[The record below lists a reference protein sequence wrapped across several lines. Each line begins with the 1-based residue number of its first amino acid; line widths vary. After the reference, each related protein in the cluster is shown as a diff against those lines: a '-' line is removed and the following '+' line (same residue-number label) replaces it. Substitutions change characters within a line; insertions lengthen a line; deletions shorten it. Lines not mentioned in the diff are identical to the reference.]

1 MKMETRQVRET
12 LVQAATSLA
21 ANKLRSA
28 LTTLGVAVGVFS
40 IIAVMT
46 ALDAVER
53 SVATGLSSLGA
64 NTFQIQKN
72 PATVFGAGHRR
83 DQYANRQDI
92 TWQQALMFRK
102 FMGQK
107 SSSVGFIITRQAN
120 QARFSNRTTNP
131 DVILTGGDENFAK
144 SNGFDLASGRNLN
157 GNDVTHAGDIAV
169 LGKEV
174 AESLFGQGESPL
186 NRQIKVNGK
195 AYTVV
200 GVFNKKGAAFGQSQ
214 DNFVLIPI
222 TRFLGHVN
230 EKSSLSI
237 TVEARSQKEY
247 PETLDQAIGAMRIAR
262 GLTVREANDFE
273 IRTNESLL
281 ESFRGIQNTISI
293 GAFIISFMALLTA
306 GVGIMNIMLVSVTE
320 RTREIGIRMS
330 IGAPRRTIL
339 RQFLLE
345 ALLLSIGGGMLGI
358 ASGAGAGNLVAIN
371 FNLPVIFPW
380 GWMIAAMVV
389 CSAIGIAFGIFP
401 AWKAASLDPVEALR
415 ASK

>member
-1 MKMETRQVRET
+1 MRTTEIRET
-12 LVQAATSLA
+12 LVQAAISLA

-64 NTFQIQKN
+64 NTFQIQKY
-72 PATVFGAGHRR
+72 PATVFGGGHGR
-83 DQYANRQDI
+83 DESVNRQDI
-92 TWQQALMFRK
+92 TWQEALLFRK

-107 SSSVGFIITRQAN
+107 AASVGLVITRQAT

-131 DVILTGGDENFAK
+131 DVILTGGDENFAP

-157 GNDVTHAGDIAV
+157 GNDIIHAGDTAV
-169 LGKEV
+169 LGSEV
-174 AESLFGQGESPL
+174 AESLFGQGENPL
-186 NRQIKVNGK
+186 NRQIKVEGK

-200 GVFNKKGAAFGQSQ
+200 GVFSKKGAAFGQSQ

-230 EKSSLSI
+230 EKSSLAI

-247 PETLDQAIGAMRIAR
+247 PATVDQAVGAMRLAR
-262 GLTVREANDFE
+262 GLKVREPNDFE
-273 IRTNESLL
+273 IRTNESLV
-281 ESFRGIQNTISI
+281 ESFREIQNTIGV

-330 IGAPRRTIL
+330 VGAPRRTIL

-345 ALLLSIGGGMLGI
+345 ALLLSIGGGILGI
-358 ASGAGAGNLVAIN
+358 ATGAGAGNLVAIR

-380 GWMIAAMVV
+380 GWMMAAILV
-389 CSAIGIAFGIFP
+389 CSTIGIAFGLFP
-401 AWKAASLDPVEALR
+401 AWKASNLDPVEALR

>member
-1 MKMETRQVRET
+1 MNMRTITIRET
-12 LVQAATSLA
+12 LLQAATSLA

-53 SVATGLSSLGA
+53 SVTTGLSSLGA
-64 NTFQIQKN
+64 NTFQIQKY
-72 PATVFGAGHRR
+72 PATVFGGGHRR
-83 DQYANRQDI
+83 DQYVNRQDI
-92 TWQQALMFRK
+92 TWQQALLFRK
-102 FMGQK
+102 FMGSK
-107 SSSVGFIITRQAN
+107 ASGIGFVITRQAS

-144 SNGFDLASGRNLN
+144 SNGFDLVSGRSLSSSDIN
-157 GNDVTHAGDIAV
+157 HAVDAAV
-169 LGKEV
+169 LGSEV
-174 AESLFGQGESPL
+174 ATTLFGQGKNPL
-186 NRQIKVNGK
+186 NRQIKVDGK
-195 AYTVV
+195 AYTVI
-200 GVFNKKGAAFGQSQ
+200 GVFSKKGAAFGQSQ

-222 TRFLGHVN
+222 TRYLGHVN

-237 TVEARSQKEY
+237 TVEARSREAYQG
-247 PETLDQAIGAMRIAR
+247 TIDQAIGAMRLAR
-262 GLTVREANDFE
+262 GLTVREPNDFE
-273 IRTNESLL
+273 IRTNESLV
-281 ESFRGIQNTISI
+281 ESFRQFQVTISI

-345 ALLLSIGGGMLGI
+345 ALLLSIGGGMVGI
-358 ASGAGAGNLVAIN
+358 ATGAAAGNLVALN
-371 FNLPVIFPW
+371 FNLPIMFPW
-380 GWMIAAMVV
+380 VWIVASMLV
-389 CSAIGIAFGIFP
+389 CSTIGISFGIFP
-401 AWKAASLDPVEALR
+401 ALKAASLNPVEALR
-415 ASK
+415 ATK

>member
-1 MKMETRQVRET
+1 MMMETRQIRET

-72 PATVFGAGHRR
+72 PATVFGGNH
-83 DQYANRQDI
+83 DQFTNRQDI
-92 TWQQALMFRK
+92 TFQQALLFRK
-102 FMGQK
+102 FMGSK
-107 SSSVGFIITRQAN
+107 ASSVGFMITRPAN
-120 QARFSNRTTNP
+120 QARFSNRATNP

-144 SNGFDLASGRNLN
+144 SNGFDLAAGRNLN
-157 GNDVTHAGDIAV
+157 SNDVIHAGDIAV

-174 AESLFGQGESPL
+174 AESLFGQGENPL

-200 GVFNKKGAAFGQSQ
+200 GVFNRKGAAFGQSQ

-247 PETLDQAIGAMRIAR
+247 PETVDQAIGAMRIAR
-262 GLTVREANDFE
+262 GLTVRESNDFE

-281 ESFRGIQNTISI
+281 ESFRDIQNTIGI

-345 ALLLSIGGGMLGI
+345 ALLLSIGGGILGI
-358 ASGAGAGNLVAIN
+358 ATGAGAGNLVAIN

-380 GWMIAAMVV
+380 GWMVAAMLV
-389 CSAIGIAFGIFP
+389 CSAIGISFGLFP
-401 AWKAASLDPVEALR
+401 AWKASSLNPVEALR
-415 ASK
+415 ATK

>member
-1 MKMETRQVRET
+1 MATMMIRET
-12 LVQAATSLA
+12 LFQAAISLA

-64 NTFQIQKN
+64 NTFQIQKY
-72 PATVFGAGHRR
+72 PATVFGSRHQQ
-83 DQYANRQDI
+83 DQYANRKDI
-92 TWQQALMFRK
+92 TWQQALLFRK
-102 FMGQK
+102 FMGAK
-107 SSSVGFIITRQAN
+107 ASGIGFVITRQAS
-120 QARFSNRTTNP
+120 QARFANRSTNP

-144 SNGFDLASGRNLN
+144 AGGFDLASGRNLN
-157 GNDVTHAGDIAV
+157 GNDILYASDTAV
-169 LGKEV
+169 LGSEV
-174 AESLFGQGESPL
+174 ADALFGAGENPL
-186 NRQIKVNGK
+186 SRQIKVDGK
-195 AYTVV
+195 VYTVI
-200 GVFNKKGAAFGQSQ
+200 GVFTKKGAAFGQSQ
-214 DNFVLIPI
+214 DNIVLIPI
-222 TRFLGHVN
+222 TRYLGHIN

-247 PETLDQAIGAMRIAR
+247 PATIDQAIGSMRLAR
-262 GLTVREANDFE
+262 GLTVREPNDFE
-273 IRTNESLL
+273 IRTNESLV
-281 ESFRGIQNTISI
+281 ESFREFQNTITA

-345 ALLLSIGGGMLGI
+345 ALLLSIGGGVVGI
-358 ASGAGAGNLVAIN
+358 ATGAVAGNLVALK
-371 FNLPVIFPW
+371 FNLPLMFPW
-380 GWMIAAMVV
+380 GWMVAAMFV
-389 CSAIGIAFGIFP
+389 CSTIGVSFGLFP
-401 AWKAASLDPVEALR
+401 AWKAAGLNPVDALR
-415 ASK
+415 SSK